1 MAQGTFGPGCVPG
14 DVLRSGFG
22 VGHAGRYVSCQR
34 FKHSEVKVCGSI
46 VCLWAGG
53 GCALDG
59 GEGGDGDAGGGVGAE
74 GGITGV
80 QGGAGRECVVHKEDV
95 PGPGECLLGRFP
107 VKPGMTEGIRP
118 EVTEGIKQGMM
129 EGIKQGTTE
138 NIRQGMM
145 KGIKQEMTES
155 IKPGTGRGIPVDGG
169 KGDLEGG
176 GDVAGLLL
184 DGELGLGTGAAGPE
198 KDVRTALN
206 KGSKILSSTF
216 GLLRMTNGIADCL
229 GKDFGLVVAAGAAA
243 GPVEGDGDD
252 EIHIG
257 KVRGRGEAAAQ
268 QTAEKT
274 TGGQVTVVLQ
284 GARDGAVGTFVVHKG
299 GGIGIVHALVGGSVA
314 LEDRVEAVSQRVMG
328 R

>member
-1 MAQGTFGPGCVPG
+1 MVYGS
-14 DVLRSGFG
+14 L
-22 VGHAGRYVSCQR
+22 
-34 FKHSEVKVCGSI
+34 VCS
-46 VCLWAGG
+46 WAGG

-59 GEGGDGDAGGGVGAE
+59 GEGGDGDAGGCIGAE

-80 QGGAGRECVVHKEDV
+80 QGGAGRERVVHEEDV
-95 PGPGECLLGRFP
+95 SGMGEGLLGRFP

-129 EGIKQGTTE
+129 EGIEPGK
-138 NIRQGMM
+138 M
-145 KGIKQEMTES
+145 KGIKQEMAES
-155 IKPGTGRGIPVDGG
+155 IKPGMGRGIPVDGG

-184 DGELGLGTGAAGPE
+184 DGEFGLGAGAAGPD
-198 KDVRTALN
+198 KDVGTALD
-206 KGSKILSSTF
+206 KGWKILSSTF
-216 GLLRMTNGIADCL
+216 GLLRMTVRSTFGPFRMTGAYPSGLIRMTGTNSSGLLRMTKGIADCL
-229 GKDFGLVVAAGAAA
+229 GDDFGLVVAAGAAA

-257 KVRGRGEAAAQ
+257 KVRGGSEAATQ

-274 TGGQVTVVLQ
+274 TGGQVTMVFQ
-284 GARDGAVGTFVVHKG
+284 GARDGAVGAFVVHKG
-299 GGIGIVHALVGGSVA
+299 GGIGIVHALVGGPVA
-314 LEDRVEAVSQRVMG
+314 LEDRVEAVGQRVMG

>member
-1 MAQGTFGPGCVPG
+1 MPG

-59 GEGGDGDAGGGVGAE
+59 GEGGDGDAGGCIGAE

-95 PGPGECLLGRFP
+95 PGMGEGLLGRFP
-107 VKPGMTEGIRP
+107 VKPEMTEGIRP
-118 EVTEGIKQGMM
+118 EVTEGIKQ
-129 EGIKQGTTE
+129 
-138 NIRQGMM
+138 
-145 KGIKQEMTES
+145 EMTES
-155 IKPGTGRGIPVDGG
+155 IKSGRERGVLVGGG
-169 KGDLEGG
+169 KRDLEGG

-216 GLLRMTNGIADCL
+216 GLLRMTKGIADCL
-229 GKDFGLVVAAGAAA
+229 GDDFGLVVAAGAAA

-257 KVRGRGEAAAQ
+257 KLRGRGEAATQ

-274 TGGQVTVVLQ
+274 TGGQVTMVFQ
-284 GARDGAVGTFVVHKG
+284 GARDGAVGAFVVHKG
-299 GGIGIVHALVGGSVA
+299 GGIGIVHALVGGPVA
-314 LEDRVEAVSQRVMG
+314 LEDRVEAVGQGVMG

>member
-74 GGITGV
+74 GGIT
-80 QGGAGRECVVHKEDV
+80 
-95 PGPGECLLGRFP
+95 GPGECLLGRFP

-229 GKDFGLVVAAGAAA
+229 GDDFGLVVAAGAAA

-274 TGGQVTVVLQ
+274 TGGQVTMVFQ

-299 GGIGIVHALVGGSVA
+299 GGIGIVHALVGGPVA
-314 LEDRVEAVSQRVMG
+314 LEDGVEAVGQGVMG

>member
-1 MAQGTFGPGCVPG
+1 M
-14 DVLRSGFG
+14 
-22 VGHAGRYVSCQR
+22 
-34 FKHSEVKVCGSI
+34 
-46 VCLWAGG
+46 
-53 GCALDG
+53 
-59 GEGGDGDAGGGVGAE
+59 
-74 GGITGV
+74 
-80 QGGAGRECVVHKEDV
+80 
-95 PGPGECLLGRFP
+95 GECLLGRFP
-107 VKPGMTEGIRP
+107 VKPGMTEGI
-118 EVTEGIKQGMM
+118 
-129 EGIKQGTTE
+129 KQGTTE

-145 KGIKQEMTES
+145 EGIEPRKMKGFKQEMTES
-155 IKPGTGRGIPVDGG
+155 IKPGMGRGIPVDGG

-216 GLLRMTNGIADCL
+216 GLLRMTKGIADCL
-229 GKDFGLVVAAGAAA
+229 GDDFGLVVAAGAAA

-257 KVRGRGEAAAQ
+257 KVRGGGEAATQ

-274 TGGQVTVVLQ
+274 TGGQVTMVFQ
-284 GARDGAVGTFVVHKG
+284 GTRDGAVGAFVVHKG

-314 LEDRVEAVSQRVMG
+314 LEDRVEAVGQGVMG

>member
-1 MAQGTFGPGCVPG
+1 M
-14 DVLRSGFG
+14 
-22 VGHAGRYVSCQR
+22 
-34 FKHSEVKVCGSI
+34 
-46 VCLWAGG
+46 
-53 GCALDG
+53 
-59 GEGGDGDAGGGVGAE
+59 GEG
-74 GGITGV
+74 
-80 QGGAGRECVVHKEDV
+80 
-95 PGPGECLLGRFP
+95 LLGRFP
-107 VKPGMTEGIRP
+107 VKPEM
-118 EVTEGIKQGMM
+118 TEGIKQEMM
-129 EGIKQGTTE
+129 EGIE
-138 NIRQGMM
+138 PGMM

-155 IKPGTGRGIPVDGG
+155 IKSGRERGVLVGGG

-216 GLLRMTNGIADCL
+216 GLLRMTKGFADCL
-229 GKDFGLVVAAGAAA
+229 GDDFGLVVAAGAAA

-257 KVRGRGEAAAQ
+257 KVRGGGEAATQ

-274 TGGQVTVVLQ
+274 TGGQVTMVFQ
-284 GARDGAVGTFVVHKG
+284 GTRDGAVGAFVVHKG
-299 GGIGIVHALVGGSVA
+299 GGIGIVHALVGGPVA

>member
-1 MAQGTFGPGCVPG
+1 M
-14 DVLRSGFG
+14 
-22 VGHAGRYVSCQR
+22 
-34 FKHSEVKVCGSI
+34 
-46 VCLWAGG
+46 
-53 GCALDG
+53 
-59 GEGGDGDAGGGVGAE
+59 
-74 GGITGV
+74 
-80 QGGAGRECVVHKEDV
+80 
-95 PGPGECLLGRFP
+95 PGPGEGLLGRFP

-118 EVTEGIKQGMM
+118 EVTEGIRPEVTEGIKQGMM
-129 EGIKQGTTE
+129 EGIEPGMTE
-138 NIRQGMM
+138 
-145 KGIKQEMTES
+145 GIKQEMTES

-216 GLLRMTNGIADCL
+216 GLLRMTVRSTFGPFRMTTTYTSGLQRMTKGIADCL
-229 GKDFGLVVAAGAAA
+229 GDDFGLVVAAGAAA

-274 TGGQVTVVLQ
+274 TGGQVTMVFQ
-284 GARDGAVGTFVVHKG
+284 GARDGAVGAFVVHKG
-299 GGIGIVHALVGGSVA
+299 GGIGIVHALVGGPVA
-314 LEDRVEAVSQRVMG
+314 LEDRIEAVGQGVMG

>member
-1 MAQGTFGPGCVPG
+1 M
-14 DVLRSGFG
+14 
-22 VGHAGRYVSCQR
+22 
-34 FKHSEVKVCGSI
+34 VCGSI

-80 QGGAGRECVVHKEDV
+80 QGGAGRERVVHKEDV
-95 PGPGECLLGRFP
+95 PGMGEGLLWRFP
-107 VKPGMTEGIRP
+107 VEPG
-118 EVTEGIKQGMM
+118 K
-129 EGIKQGTTE
+129 
-138 NIRQGMM
+138 M

-155 IKPGTGRGIPVDGG
+155 IKQGMGRGIPVDGG

-176 GDVAGLLL
+176 GDVACLLL
-184 DGELGLGTGAAGPE
+184 DSELGLGAGTAGPE
-198 KDVRTALN
+198 KDVRTALD
-206 KGSKILSSTF
+206 KGWKILSSTF
-216 GLLRMTNGIADCL
+216 GLFRMTVRSTFETFRMTGTNSSGLLRMTKGIADRP
-229 GKDFGLVVAAGAAA
+229 GEDFGLVVAAGAAA

-257 KVRGRGEAAAQ
+257 KVRGEGEAAAQ

-284 GARDGAVGTFVVHKG
+284 GARDGAVGAFVVHKG
-299 GGIGIVHALVGGSVA
+299 GGIGIVHALVGWPVA
-314 LEDRVEAVSQRVMG
+314 LEDGVEAVSQRVMG